1 MAGDMRVHDTVPYFW
16 SEQYGL
22 TLQLVGRPHAGDQVL
37 LRPDASPR
45 RFVALWLRNGAV
57 VAAAGLDAARDV
69 AAAKR
74 LVERRTPVSATRLL
88 DPAADLR
95 ALAWS

>member
-1 MAGDMRVHDTVPYFW
+1 M
-16 SEQYGL
+16 
-22 TLQLVGRPHAGDQVL
+22 
-37 LRPDASPR
+37 
-45 RFVALWLRNGAV
+45 ALWLRNGAV

-95 ALAWS
+95 ALARS